1 MHLVQA
7 IVNHDKEDDNTKMS
21 TVEMKNGVETT
32 PQSQVEDQQGI
43 MAEKTE
49 VPTVGDTPQSS
60 TEEIVEDRDE
70 NEDEDGEGIL
80 EEGDEEDKEVDEDE
94 EHIEEVKEDEEE
106 EVEEDDRAE
115 EEEDEEEGV
124 DVSEEN
130 ADEEDNEKKE
140 DEETDSSNEEDD
152 SEDEDA
158 KAVSKA
164 IASADASYTPPSS
177 LLNSPSPYP
186 LIRSVDGMSLK
197 NYNPSP
203 SIFTARSVPVP
214 LRGKL
219 DVPIHV
225 TIAGSVVEYTVE
237 SEAYDIAFGV
247 VAEREEGVTVV
258 RATERVDSH
267 INVESG
273 KFLVGIV
280 PCALIFTFDNEYSW
294 FREKKI
300 TYQITVQPP
309 TIANIV
315 SGRKQRANTAV
326 KVVYQD
332 RIKAEE
338 RLEIVSEKRQ
348 EFVQEVERLEKE
360 LDEKKKSLGVVEKE
374 EDWLNKRVQLRNVQE
389 DLLNRRLTNGWE
401 DENADGEAKNSPER
415 AEI

>member
-7 IVNHDKEDDNTKMS
+7 IINHEKEDANTKMS
-21 TVEMKNGVETT
+21 TVEMKNGVEMA
-32 PQSQVEDQQGI
+32 PQSLVEDQQGT

-49 VPTVGDTPQSS
+49 VPTVGDNPQSS
-60 TEEIVEDRDE
+60 TEEIVEDSD
-70 NEDEDGEGIL
+70 EDEDGEGIL
-80 EEGDEEDKEVDEDE
+80 EEEEEGDEEADEDDE
-94 EHIEEVKEDEEE
+94 QIEEAKEGEEE
-106 EVEEDDRAE
+106 EVEEDDIVE
-115 EEEDEEEGV
+115 EEGEEDEEEEV
-124 DVSEEN
+124 DVSEQN
-130 ADEEDNEKKE
+130 AEEGDNEKKE
-140 DEETDSSNEEDD
+140 EEETDSSNEEDD

-237 SEAYDIAFGV
+237 SEAFDIAFGV

-258 RATERVDSH
+258 RPTERVDSH
-267 INVESG
+267 VNAESG

-348 EFVQEVERLEKE
+348 EFVHEVERLEKE

-389 DLLNRRLTNGWE
+389 DLLNRRLANGWE
-401 DENADGEAKNSPER
+401 DENADGEVKNSPER